1 MLCVTLSS
9 HSYSNPSPTP
19 SSSPSPT
26 AEPASPFA
34 AKAQPL
40 ELPESPKG
48 VCTWAALMI
57 ILAAFV
63 AVLGKM
69 LIQPAADAAP
79 VGTGDSWMAI
89 QQILWP
95 YTGLRHNGQPP
106 V

>member
-1 MLCVTLSS
+1 MPPVVKA
-9 HSYSNPSPTP
+9 NPP
-19 SSSPSPT
+19 
-26 AEPASPFA
+26 EI
-34 AKAQPL
+34 QP
-40 ELPESPKG
+40 EAPKG
-48 VCTWAALMI
+48 VCTWAALMVV
-57 ILAAFV
+57 LAAFV

>member
-19 SSSPSPT
+19 SSSPSPMAET
-26 AEPASPFA
+26 APPFT

-48 VCTWAALMI
+48 VCTWAALMV